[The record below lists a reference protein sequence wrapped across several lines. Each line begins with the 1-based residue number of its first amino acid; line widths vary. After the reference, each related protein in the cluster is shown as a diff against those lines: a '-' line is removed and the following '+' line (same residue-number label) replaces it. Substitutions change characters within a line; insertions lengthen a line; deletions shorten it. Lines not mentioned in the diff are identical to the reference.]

1 MRLSNFIE
9 GFVLSLLANV
19 LMDNNGVSQK
29 KRYKGENKEL
39 ISELGLVIQRFSNFS
54 RFWSVSAFSVLSLS
68 LTLGV
73 VYLKV
78 SDKVCLKILIL
89 IIFLATVVLSNLMAI
104 NYLALEKSAR
114 NQYNKIKSGHQ
125 KNIE

>member
-1 MRLSNFIE
+1 
-9 GFVLSLLANV
+9 
-19 LMDNNGVSQK
+19 MDNNGVSQK
-29 KRYKGENKEL
+29 KQYKGENKEL

-54 RFWSVSAFSVLSLS
+54 RFWSVSALSLS
-68 LTLGV
+68 LKLGV